1 MEDTAYRAIAVV
13 GIGAALPDA
22 PDASTFWANVTGGR
36 YSISEVSPDR
46 WDPAVYYD
54 ADPKAPDKSYSK
66 IGGWVRECAWDP
78 IAWHLPIPPR
88 VSQAMDDTQKWAVK
102 CTHEALTSF
111 GYPNRPLDLE
121 RTAVIFGNAMA
132 GERHY
137 LTSTRLAHPE
147 FARELSKAPAFAA
160 LPADVRATILQQFHA
175 NTQEFFPGITEDTM
189 PGELSNCIAGRV
201 ANLFNLHGPNYVCDA
216 ACASAMAAM
225 SAAIEG
231 LVERD
236 FDTVITGGIDRNM
249 GIATFVKFCK
259 IGALSATGTRPYA
272 DGSDGFVM
280 GEGAAIFVLKRLE
293 DAERDGDTIY
303 AVLRGMGGSSDGRG
317 KGITAPNPIGQRLAI
332 ERGWKNAGISPATA
346 TLIEGHG
353 TSTKVG
359 DVVEVQSLIDVFTPF
374 GPATQSIA
382 LGSVKS
388 NIGHLKGAAGAAG
401 MLKAVLALHHKVL
414 PPSLNFHKPNPNL
427 DFTHSPFYVN
437 TELKPWPTP
446 ACGVRR
452 AAVSAFGFGGTNF
465 HGVFEEYIPGALKP
479 KKIQVSGI
487 ETVPAPGATQS
498 PAADLKA
505 PLRGAL
511 VIGGTSSAA
520 LVERLKAVQTAAQAG
535 NAPKIEAP
543 AEADLRAPER
553 IAIDYADAKDLADK
567 AGKALKA
574 LEANN
579 PAMWKALRSQGV
591 FHGSGPAPKVAFL
604 YTGQGSQYVNMLQQ
618 LRDIEPIVAEVFTE
632 ADKVMTPLLGGKPL
646 TDYIFVKQADE
657 AAVAQAEKDL
667 RQTAITQPAVLAVD
681 SALTKL
687 MASYGITSDMVM
699 GHSLGEYGALVASEA
714 MPFADALE
722 AVSARGREMTKVS
735 MGDNGKM
742 AAVFA
747 PLPEIERLLK
757 TIDGYVVIAN
767 INSNVQAVI
776 GGASDAVVQ
785 AEHIFK
791 AAGYNCVPLPV
802 SHAFHTTIVAPA
814 SGPLR
819 QTLERLT
826 IQSPKIPTVANIN
839 GEFYPTGP
847 NVKTEMLDILAK
859 QVASPVQFVKGLHTL
874 YEAGARI
881 FVEVGPKKALQG
893 FVDDVLGNHPDV
905 ISLATNHPKTGDV
918 ASFNQALCGLYAAGL
933 GAGRVP
939 HLVAQPVATQATAA
953 ISAPAQPSVQLT
965 AAAPAHPTP
974 SVMTTAAVPRGA
986 GMSTPNANQTYVEL
1000 GKLFAEFLERGMH
1013 LYQGQATPAR
1023 AAQELVVISGAALGL
1038 PGVERVFDEAN
1049 LGRILRGEQFIDVI
1063 PAKYRRLMVEK
1074 HITRL
1079 VKSDAGARFETIE
1092 SAGEVV
1098 KLAARAGKIDLEH
1111 DFGIP
1116 ADRLSALDEVTQLA
1130 IGAGID
1136 ALRDAG
1142 IPLVLRYKTT
1152 TKGTQLP
1159 DRWGLPEALRDE
1171 TGVIF
1176 ASAFPGYDSFASNL
1190 THYWEDRARR
1200 EELEMLTNLRSRLDG
1215 QGTAIAVEI
1224 DRRIGELKHTIETS
1238 PYQFDRRFLFRVL
1251 AMGHSQFAELIGARG
1266 PNTAINSAC
1275 ASTTQAVALA
1285 EDWIHSGR
1293 CRRVIVVAADDVTSD
1308 NLMDWFGAGFL
1319 ATGAAATDDVVE
1331 EAATPFDRRRHGMI
1345 LGMGAAAF
1353 VVESAEASRERG
1365 ISPICEVLSA
1375 ATANSAF
1382 HGTRLDVNHIC
1393 MVMEKLVAQAE
1404 ARTGINRYQI
1414 APHTVFVSHET
1425 YTPARGGSAAAEVHA
1440 LRQVFGDKA
1449 SQLVIA
1455 NTKGFTGHPM
1465 GVGIEDV
1472 VAIKAVETGIVP
1484 PVANFK
1490 EVDPDLGVLNLSK
1503 GGAYPIHYALRLGAG
1518 FGSQISMTLIRW
1530 IPTAD
1535 GMHRAPEAL
1544 GYEYRVYDRTQ
1555 LNQWLSTISGYPT
1568 TQLEVINRT
1577 LRIKDQ
1583 GAPALPLTTAVP
1595 KPVVAAPVT
1604 SWAQPAAVPTPV
1616 AIPPAPAKVEPA
1628 TVVAKVEAPPAA
1640 PAFTSVPTP
1649 VPVFDA
1655 VKEKVLSLAAQK
1667 TGYPVDMLDLDLDL
1681 EADLGV
1687 DTVKQAEMFAA
1698 IRGAYD
1704 IPREENLKLRD
1715 FPTLK
1720 HVIKFVYDRRPDL
1733 KAVELPPLPT
1743 KVVAMASG
1751 VGAAPALAP
1760 VIAVATI
1767 DPVREEVLKLTA
1779 QKTGYPID
1787 MLDMDLDL
1795 EADLGV
1801 DTVKQAEMFAAIRGA
1816 YTIPRDENLKLRD
1829 FPTLKHVVKF
1839 VYDRRPDLKAPEP
1852 AVAAVAVTAQAP
1864 VATPA
1869 APAVDEVTQKVM
1881 ALAAEKTGYP
1891 PEMLDLDLDLEAD
1904 LGVDTVKQAEM
1915 FASVRAM
1922 FDIPRDENLKL
1933 RDFPTL
1939 KHVIGFVYAKRP
1951 DLKVVAAPAPVATA
1965 PVQVTAPAAAPAAP
1979 VMDEVTEKVLAL
1991 AADKTGYPSEMLDL
2005 DLDLEADLG
2014 VDTVKQAEMFAS
2026 VRAMFD
2032 IPRDENLKLRDFPTL
2047 KHVIGFVYDKRP
2059 DLKVAAAPAPVQPV
2073 AAPVAE
2079 AAPAVDEVTQKVL
2092 DLAVEKTGYPAEML
2106 DLNLDLEADLG
2117 VDTVK
2122 QAEMF
2127 ASV

>member
-1 MEDTAYRAIAVV
+1 
-13 GIGAALPDA
+13 
-22 PDASTFWANVTGGR
+22 
-36 YSISEVSPDR
+36 
-46 WDPAVYYD
+46 
-54 ADPKAPDKSYSK
+54 
-66 IGGWVRECAWDP
+66 
-78 IAWHLPIPPR
+78 
-88 VSQAMDDTQKWAVK
+88 
-102 CTHEALTSF
+102 
-111 GYPNRPLDLE
+111 
-121 RTAVIFGNAMA
+121 
-132 GERHY
+132 
-137 LTSTRLAHPE
+137 
-147 FARELSKAPAFAA
+147 
-160 LPADVRATILQQFHA
+160 
-175 NTQEFFPGITEDTM
+175 
-189 PGELSNCIAGRV
+189 
-201 ANLFNLHGPNYVCDA
+201 
-216 ACASAMAAM
+216 
-225 SAAIEG
+225 
-231 LVERD
+231 
-236 FDTVITGGIDRNM
+236 
-249 GIATFVKFCK
+249 
-259 IGALSATGTRPYA
+259 
-272 DGSDGFVM
+272 
-280 GEGAAIFVLKRLE
+280 
-293 DAERDGDTIY
+293 
-303 AVLRGMGGSSDGRG
+303 
-317 KGITAPNPIGQRLAI
+317 
-332 ERGWKNAGISPATA
+332 
-346 TLIEGHG
+346 
-353 TSTKVG
+353 
-359 DVVEVQSLIDVFTPF
+359 
-374 GPATQSIA
+374 
-382 LGSVKS
+382 
-388 NIGHLKGAAGAAG
+388 
-401 MLKAVLALHHKVL
+401 
-414 PPSLNFHKPNPNL
+414 
-427 DFTHSPFYVN
+427 
-437 TELKPWPTP
+437 
-446 ACGVRR
+446 
-452 AAVSAFGFGGTNF
+452 
-465 HGVFEEYIPGALKP
+465 
-479 KKIQVSGI
+479 
-487 ETVPAPGATQS
+487 
-498 PAADLKA
+498 
-505 PLRGAL
+505 
-511 VIGGTSSAA
+511 
-520 LVERLKAVQTAAQAG
+520 
-535 NAPKIEAP
+535 
-543 AEADLRAPER
+543 
-553 IAIDYADAKDLADK
+553 
-567 AGKALKA
+567 
-574 LEANN
+574 
-579 PAMWKALRSQGV
+579 
-591 FHGSGPAPKVAFL
+591 
-604 YTGQGSQYVNMLQQ
+604 
-618 LRDIEPIVAEVFTE
+618 
-632 ADKVMTPLLGGKPL
+632 
-646 TDYIFVKQADE
+646 
-657 AAVAQAEKDL
+657 
-667 RQTAITQPAVLAVD
+667 
-681 SALTKL
+681 
-687 MASYGITSDMVM
+687 
-699 GHSLGEYGALVASEA
+699 
-714 MPFADALE
+714 
-722 AVSARGREMTKVS
+722 
-735 MGDNGKM
+735 
-742 AAVFA
+742 
-747 PLPEIERLLK
+747 
-757 TIDGYVVIAN
+757 
-767 INSNVQAVI
+767 
-776 GGASDAVVQ
+776 
-785 AEHIFK
+785 
-791 AAGYNCVPLPV
+791 
-802 SHAFHTTIVAPA
+802 
-814 SGPLR
+814 
-819 QTLERLT
+819 
-826 IQSPKIPTVANIN
+826 
-839 GEFYPTGP
+839 
-847 NVKTEMLDILAK
+847 
-859 QVASPVQFVKGLHTL
+859 
-874 YEAGARI
+874 
-881 FVEVGPKKALQG
+881 
-893 FVDDVLGNHPDV
+893 
-905 ISLATNHPKTGDV
+905 
-918 ASFNQALCGLYAAGL
+918 
-933 GAGRVP
+933 
-939 HLVAQPVATQATAA
+939 
-953 ISAPAQPSVQLT
+953 
-965 AAAPAHPTP
+965 
-974 SVMTTAAVPRGA
+974 
-986 GMSTPNANQTYVEL
+986 
-1000 GKLFAEFLERGMH
+1000 
-1013 LYQGQATPAR
+1013 
-1023 AAQELVVISGAALGL
+1023 
-1038 PGVERVFDEAN
+1038 
-1049 LGRILRGEQFIDVI
+1049 
-1063 PAKYRRLMVEK
+1063 
-1074 HITRL
+1074 
-1079 VKSDAGARFETIE
+1079 
-1092 SAGEVV
+1092 
-1098 KLAARAGKIDLEH
+1098 
-1111 DFGIP
+1111 
-1116 ADRLSALDEVTQLA
+1116 
-1130 IGAGID
+1130 
-1136 ALRDAG
+1136 
-1142 IPLVLRYKTT
+1142 
-1152 TKGTQLP
+1152 
-1159 DRWGLPEALRDE
+1159 
-1171 TGVIF
+1171 
-1176 ASAFPGYDSFASNL
+1176 
-1190 THYWEDRARR
+1190 
-1200 EELEMLTNLRSRLDG
+1200 
-1215 QGTAIAVEI
+1215 
-1224 DRRIGELKHTIETS
+1224 
-1238 PYQFDRRFLFRVL
+1238 
-1251 AMGHSQFAELIGARG
+1251 
-1266 PNTAINSAC
+1266 
-1275 ASTTQAVALA
+1275 
-1285 EDWIHSGR
+1285 
-1293 CRRVIVVAADDVTSD
+1293 
-1308 NLMDWFGAGFL
+1308 
-1319 ATGAAATDDVVE
+1319 
-1331 EAATPFDRRRHGMI
+1331 
-1345 LGMGAAAF
+1345 
-1353 VVESAEASRERG
+1353 
-1365 ISPICEVLSA
+1365 
-1375 ATANSAF
+1375 
-1382 HGTRLDVNHIC
+1382 
-1393 MVMEKLVAQAE
+1393 

-2127 ASV
+2127 ASVRGLFDIPRDENLKLRDFPTLNHVIGFVYDKRPDLKGAAATQATAATAGAAASAVAAPAVPQTMSLDAAAAIPRRVPVPILRPALADCKPTGVKLEAGTRVVVMPELGA